1 MFRDPS
7 IGNLVR
13 VETVKIMSLTGESF
27 GSVRQGEGQVSAT
40 EMLTSFCGWQTR
52 LNQYK
57 AGPLLYD
64 VALLVTREN
73 ICSQP
78 GTEGEGEYGMG
89 GAFVGDRCWGHS
101 IHSHKISP
109 RLRPW
114 TLFAVA
120 ERPLSLGLRRLEIRR
135 SVPR

>member
-7 IGNLVR
+7 IGNMVK
-13 VETVKIMSLTGESF
+13 VETVKLMSLTGQSF
-27 GSVRQGEGQVSAT
+27 GSSRQQQGKVSAT
-40 EMLTSFCGWQTR
+40 EVLTSFCQWQTR

-78 GTEGEGEYGMG
+78 GSEGEGEGCE
-89 GAFVGDRCWGHS
+89 A
-101 IHSHKISP
+101 
-109 RLRPW
+109 
-114 TLFAVA
+114 
-120 ERPLSLGLRRLEIRR
+120 LGLAELGTVCSDPTNRTG
-135 SVPR
+135 

>member
-78 GTEGEGEYGMG
+78 GTEGEGEGCE
-89 GAFVGDRCWGHS
+89 A
-101 IHSHKISP
+101 
-109 RLRPW
+109 
-114 TLFAVA
+114 
-120 ERPLSLGLRRLEIRR
+120 LGLAELGTVCTGQGCALIQDIGLTSAFTIAHELGHL
-135 SVPR
+135 